1 MDEWSEKY
9 EKCISVMISTNNNM
23 YILTNTHTEAYIR
36 HGNDANKRKTH
47 PTQRWM
53 YDNPLKEKET
63 RGRDNTDASTNTKT
77 DCFDKYLQRHTHTHT
92 KWVEKRRHNP
102 THEVSGKNIAS
113 FCEFHCCINMKI
125 TGTFIWW
132 HPAKPLFNIHNSCDS
147 TTCKQRECEQVNI
160 FSVGIGGEQ
169 LVVVRT
175 EYGILWNGKID
186 IVASEQIKVTWV
198 RVMKGEDGKR
208 WENPNTRTTM
218 ANGAGG
224 GDQIPW

>member
-1 MDEWSEKY
+1 MMRIREKHTQHRDG
-9 EKCISVMISTNNNM
+9 CMITRWRKKKHAEETT
-23 YILTNTHTEAYIR
+23 LTRAQTL
-36 HGNDANKRKTH
+36 KRIVLINIFK
-47 PTQRWM
+47 
-53 YDNPLKEKET
+53 D
-63 RGRDNTDASTNTKT
+63 
-77 DCFDKYLQRHTHTHT
+77 THTHT